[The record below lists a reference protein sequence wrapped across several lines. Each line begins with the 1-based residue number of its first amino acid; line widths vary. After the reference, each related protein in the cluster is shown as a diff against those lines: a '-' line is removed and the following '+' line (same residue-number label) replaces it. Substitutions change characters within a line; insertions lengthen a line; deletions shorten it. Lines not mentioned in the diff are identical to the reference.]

1 MTRLVEKTKS
11 QRKTFTIPNYIVKEL
26 EEYSITHDTKQS
38 QIIALA
44 LEDFLH
50 KKNSDD
56 AVEKRINAFN
66 SLIAIAPKG
75 SLGDLDVKEML
86 NEKALKDA

>member
-1 MTRLVEKTKS
+1 MTRLIEKTKS

-26 EEYSITHDTKQS
+26 EEYSMVHDKKQS

-44 LEDFLH
+44 LEDFLR

-56 AVEKRINAFN
+56 AVEKRIKAFN

-75 SLGDLDVKEML
+75 SLSDLNVKEIL
-86 NEKALKDA
+86 KEKALKDA